1 MDVVAEAV
9 TKIAREPEKK
19 YPDTALHGSL
29 RSCAIS
35 QVDSNQF
42 GDEMSTRL
50 GGSSPAAGCPAVP
63 SRFGA
68 AGSGAPSGTEQ
79 EQGLQ
84 RGLKNRHIQFIA
96 LGGAIGTGLFYG
108 AAESIEQAGPAIM
121 VCYLIGG
128 AVIFLIMRALG
139 EMSVEHPT
147 SGAFS
152 YYAYRNWSPRAG
164 FVSGYNY
171 WFNYIAVSMAEL
183 TVVGKYVN
191 FWFPQIPEWLSA
203 GAFLVLITIINL
215 TAVRAYGEFEFW
227 FAVIKVVAILA
238 MIVLG
243 VLIIATGL
251 GGGPPTGIGNLW
263 RHGGFFPTGI
273 SGMLC
278 GFVVVMFSFGG
289 VELIGITAGEADDPR
304 RSIPRAIN
312 QVVYRILIFY
322 IGAISVMLCLF
333 SMEPDRQGRQPLRD
347 DLRQNRSRRCGEYP
361 QCCGAYRFHVGL
373 QLGLYSNGRMLY
385 SLAAQHN
392 APGIFWKTNRLGAPW
407 VGVLASSVVTATA
420 VLLTYL
426 IPGKVFFLYIISI
439 ALISGV
445 INWTMIIITNLKF
458 RRRIGPEGVAALE
471 FRMPGNPVTSY
482 VVLVFLALVV
492 VIMAMMPSYRV
503 ALVVGPVWLA
513 LLWVGY
519 DVSCLVRRRHA

>member
-1 MDVVAEAV
+1 MC
-9 TKIAREPEKK
+9 IR
-19 YPDTALHGSL
+19 
-29 RSCAIS
+29 
-35 QVDSNQF
+35 DS
-42 GDEMSTRL
+42 
-50 GGSSPAAGCPAVP
+50 
-63 SRFGA
+63 
-68 AGSGAPSGTEQ
+68 
-79 EQGLQ
+79 
-84 RGLKNRHIQFIA
+84 
-96 LGGAIGTGLFYG
+96 
-108 AAESIEQAGPAIM
+108 
-121 VCYLIGG
+121 
-128 AVIFLIMRALG
+128 
-139 EMSVEHPT
+139 
-147 SGAFS
+147 
-152 YYAYRNWSPRAG
+152 
-164 FVSGYNY
+164 
-171 WFNYIAVSMAEL
+171 
-183 TVVGKYVN
+183 
-191 FWFPQIPEWLSA
+191 
-203 GAFLVLITIINL
+203 
-215 TAVRAYGEFEFW
+215 
-227 FAVIKVVAILA
+227 
-238 MIVLG
+238 
-243 VLIIATGL
+243 L

-333 SMEPDRQGRQPLRD
+333 PWNQIGKAGSPFVTIFDKIGVAGAANILNVVVLTASM
-347 DLRQNRSRRCGEYP
+347 S
-361 QCCGAYRFHVGL
+361 AYNS
-373 QLGLYSNGRMLY
+373 GLYSNGRMLY

-392 APGIFWKTNRLGAPW
+392 APRIFWKTNRLGAPW

-426 IPGKVFFLYIISI
+426 IPGKVFLYIISI

>member
-1 MDVVAEAV
+1 
-9 TKIAREPEKK
+9 
-19 YPDTALHGSL
+19 
-29 RSCAIS
+29 
-35 QVDSNQF
+35 
-42 GDEMSTRL
+42 MSTRL

-164 FVSGYNY
+164 FASGYNY

-243 VLIIATGL
+243 VLSIATGL

-333 SMEPDRQGRQPLRD
+333 PWNQIGKAGSPFVTIFDKIGVAGAANILNVVVLTASM
-347 DLRQNRSRRCGEYP
+347 S
-361 QCCGAYRFHVGL
+361 AYNS
-373 QLGLYSNGRMLY
+373 GLYSNGRMLY

-426 IPGKVFFLYIISI
+426 IPGKVFLYIISI